1 MTNAQVAFLRNLIAT
16 TAAERQAGPIAR
28 RLADIEGVGRVDR
41 TRVLY
46 TPQDHERAANLLRSR
61 GYPLEAPAAAGPRSS
76 AQGAAS
82 EKLNAAPV
90 AQQLVAAVL
99 LNFPEPMPAMHP
111 QGCFVAM
118 PWGQALAVPY
128 EVLLVCENLEP
139 LLQLHEFTWLSEH
152 VKGRPCVAIYRGGP
166 RLFGTDAAARL
177 LAHDDR
183 PTLAFFDFDPKGLSM
198 AASLPRREAVCL
210 PPWPA
215 LREAVLAQKR
225 THLYTN
231 SYQHSSAHLDAVD
244 DAAIALAWGRLRS
257 LATGLNQEGFPR

>member
-1 MTNAQVAFLRNLIAT
+1 MTNAQVAFLRNLIASA
-16 TAAERQAGPIAR
+16 AAERQAGPIAR
-28 RLADIEGVGRVDR
+28 RLADFEGVGRVDR

-61 GYPLEAPAAAGPRSS
+61 GFPLEAPSAAGPRSS

-90 AQQLVAAVL
+90 AQELVAAVL
-99 LNFPEPMPAMHP
+99 LNFPTPAPAMHP
-111 QGCFVAM
+111 QGCFLAM
-118 PWGQALAVPY
+118 PWRQASDVPY

-139 LLQLHEFTWLSEH
+139 LLQLHEFTWLSEQ
-152 VKGRPCVAIYRGGP
+152 VKGRPCLAVYRGGP
-166 RLFGTDAAARL
+166 RLFGTDAVARL
-177 LAHDDR
+177 LAHDHR

-215 LREAVLAQKR
+215 LREAALAQKR

-231 SYQHSSAHLDAVD
+231 SYQNSSTHLDAID
-244 DAAIALAWGRLRS
+244 DAAVALAWGRMRR